1 MHSFCALALTQTLNS
16 IRAHDAPIRCL
27 ALSADGTLLA
37 TASAT
42 GTIVRVF
49 ALPSGLKLKTFR
61 RGSRPA
67 GVWAMAFDAT
77 AARLCVCSDAASAH
91 VFAVRNKGGGRGN
104 EDGGSSGSTCI
115 AASGAEPQYVAATC
129 LASSYFVLLH
139 SRFPSILLPV

>member
-1 MHSFCALALTQTLNS
+1 MHTIPSFHRGFYHRTHAQPLNS

-67 GVWAMAFDAT
+67 SVWAMAFDAT

-91 VFAVRNKGGGRGN
+91 VFAVRNEIGSGRSTGSN
-104 EDGGSSGSTCI
+104 EDGGSSSVSAPI
-115 AASGAEPQYVAATC
+115 SAAGQDQQ
-129 LASSYFVLLH
+129 
-139 SRFPSILLPV
+139 